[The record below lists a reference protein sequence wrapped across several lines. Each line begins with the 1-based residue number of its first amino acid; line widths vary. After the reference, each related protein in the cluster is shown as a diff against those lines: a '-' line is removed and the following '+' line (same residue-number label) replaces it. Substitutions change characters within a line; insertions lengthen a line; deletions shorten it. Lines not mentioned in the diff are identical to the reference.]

1 MHSCTKRTWETKEA
15 RDQVNQVRRGRS
27 FWLVVAIPVPTRGP
41 PPLACVLMGGTST
54 LPSQKGKDKGKNK
67 GAKGKRSSKGKRTD
81 KSDRPD
87 PLKQRLESNTQCRL
101 CGDEPL
107 ASRPSES

>member
-1 MHSCTKRTWETKEA
+1 MHTCTKRTWDTEES
-15 RDQVNQVRRGRS
+15 RDQLHQVRRGRG
-27 FWLVVAIPVPTRGP
+27 FWLDVAIPVPTRGP

-54 LPSQKGKDKGKNK
+54 LPSQRGNDKDKNE
-67 GAKGKRSSKGKRTD
+67 GAKGKRSSKGKRTN

-87 PLKQRLESNTQCRL
+87 PLKQRLETDTQCRL